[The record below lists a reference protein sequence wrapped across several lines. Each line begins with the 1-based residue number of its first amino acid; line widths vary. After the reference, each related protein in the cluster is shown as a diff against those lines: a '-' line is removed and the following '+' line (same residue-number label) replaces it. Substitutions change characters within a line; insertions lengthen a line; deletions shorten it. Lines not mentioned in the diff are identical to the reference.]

1 MTGFGRAVVEEGG
14 QRVSVEIR
22 SVNHRFLD
30 LAFRNPRDLQPL
42 EGRFKEIIQSKIE
55 RGRVSVAVSWD
66 GTGESPSSVT
76 LDEHLAESYISALRS
91 LQERFGLEG
100 SPFEGRATAR

>member
-30 LAFRNPRDLQPL
+30 VAFRTPRDLQPL

-55 RGRVSVAVSWD
+55 RGRVSLTVSWD
-66 GTGESPSSVT
+66 GTGESPGQDAPAWETVN
-76 LDEHLAESYISALRS
+76 
-91 LQERFGLEG
+91 G
-100 SPFEGRATAR
+100 S